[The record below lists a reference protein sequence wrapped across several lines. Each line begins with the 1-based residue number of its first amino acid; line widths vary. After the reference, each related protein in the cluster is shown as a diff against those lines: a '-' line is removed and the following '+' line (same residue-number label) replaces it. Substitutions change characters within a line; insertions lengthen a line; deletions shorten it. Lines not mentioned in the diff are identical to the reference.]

1 VVTQSKKV
9 AVVTGASQGIG
20 AALVDAYRKLDYAVV
35 AVSRSIGGSTDTD
48 VLNVAADVSERG
60 VGARVIDA
68 ALDEFGRVD
77 TLVNNA
83 GIFIPKPFT
92 AYSDDDFDAI
102 VGVNLRGFFEL
113 TRSSVAAMLD
123 NDGAGH
129 IGGHIGHIVN
139 VSTSLVD
146 RADASI
152 PAALASLT
160 KGGLV
165 AATRALAIEY
175 AAQGIRVNAVSLG
188 AIKTPMNPPELHEML
203 AATHPLGR
211 MGETGDVVDA
221 IVYLENAPF
230 VTGEILRV
238 DGGQSAG
245 H

>member
-20 AALVDAYRKLDYAVV
+20 AALVDAYRKLGYAVV
-35 AVSRSIGGSTDTD
+35 AVSRSIGRSVDTD

-60 VGARVIDA
+60 VGAGVINA

-123 NDGAGH
+123 SDGTGH
-129 IGGHIGHIVN
+129 VVN

-165 AATRALAIEY
+165 AATKALAIEY

-211 MGETGDVVDA
+211 MGETTDVVDA
-221 IVYLENAPF
+221 IVFLENAPF
-230 VTGEILRV
+230 VTGEILHV